1 MVRIYVFWPHNLF
14 QTSSHPKLTVY
25 HDSSNFASFLYDFY
39 EVFSSETY
47 CLMLELGQLWAWVTN
62 LNINFICLLSLSL
75 LYNRDSKNRK
85 NEFTSKQRL
94 IRFQL
99 SGCVA

>member
-47 CLMLELGQLWAWVTN
+47 CLMLET
-62 LNINFICLLSLSL
+62 
-75 LYNRDSKNRK
+75 
-85 NEFTSKQRL
+85 
-94 IRFQL
+94 
-99 SGCVA
+99 